1 MSRRVE
7 RFSNASNVKPLR
19 RKRDHRVIAGVDI
32 GASKVACFIAAL
44 TPESGP
50 ESGNEFGAEVI
61 GVGCCGLPPRAS
73 AGRSMDHLE
82 VSLRRAVEAAERMA
96 GVEINAA
103 HIAVPGRLACARRI
117 GVDLEIADGVITED
131 DVDDARNE
139 GAALAAPPE
148 YVALS
153 ASPIAYRVDSEAV
166 YDDPVGCA
174 GALLSAEL
182 LGLSVRESALDNLAA
197 LAERCGLSATEFSP
211 APAAAAESCL
221 LEDEKELGVVL
232 IDIGA
237 ASTGYAVY
245 DDGALVDCGGVGIGG
260 GHITR
265 DIAQIFG
272 ARLSDAERI
281 KTLHGAA
288 LIGPGDEHRFV
299 DFPQLGDGADP
310 SRASRADLCEVII
323 PRMEE
328 IFELVAERLPS
339 DQRGRQTL
347 RRAVI
352 TGGGSLLLGAREIAE
367 KTLAMKTRIGRPLSI
382 IGAPEAGA
390 APGFSVCAGLI
401 LRAASNSSS
410 RKFFLGGAGQSRHA
424 FEKRAIF
431 GGAGRWL
438 RAKF

>member
-1 MSRRVE
+1 MKRRE
-7 RFSNASNVKPLR
+7 AAHPDASNVRPLR
-19 RKRDHRVIAGVDI
+19 RKPRDNRVVAAIDL

-44 TPESGP
+44 TSDGDD
-50 ESGNEFGAEVI
+50 EFGAEVI
-61 GVGCCGLPPRAS
+61 GVGCCGLPPRA
-73 AGRSMDHLE
+73 ATGRYVDNLE
-82 VSLRRAVEAAERMA
+82 ASLRRAVELAERMA
-96 GVEINAA
+96 GVEISSAHVAA
-103 HIAVPGRLACARRI
+103 PGRLMRARRI
-117 GVDLEIADGVITED
+117 GVDLEIADGVVTQE
-131 DVDDARNE
+131 DVDDAIRE
-139 GAALAAPPE
+139 GASLAAPPDC
-148 YVALS
+148 VALS
-153 ASPIAYRVDSEAV
+153 ASPIAYRIDGEAS
-166 YDDPVGCA
+166 YGDPVGRP

-182 LGLSVRESALDNLAA
+182 LGLSVRQSAIDNLSAIV
-197 LAERCGLSATEFSP
+197 ERCGLGAAEIAP
-211 APAAAAESCL
+211 APVAAAESCL
-221 LEDEKELGVVL
+221 IEDEKELGVVL

-237 ASTGYAVY
+237 ASTGFAVY
-245 DDGALVDCGGVGIGG
+245 DDGALVDCGGVSIGG

-272 ARLSDAERI
+272 APVSDAERI

-299 DFPQLGDGADP
+299 DFPRLGDGADP

-328 IFELVAERLPS
+328 IFELVAEKLPGDARARTS
-339 DQRGRQTL
+339 L

-352 TGGGSLLLGAREIAE
+352 TGGGSLLVGAREIAE

-401 LRAASNSSS
+401 MKAAANPPA
-410 RKFFLGGAGQSRHA
+410 RKFFLGGDRQSRHA
-424 FEKRAIF
+424 ESKSAVF
-431 GGAGRWL
+431 GDAGRWL